1 MSVRQKQ
8 KGPKKKREEDRG
20 PRLSRQEAKIRQKVN
35 PSLRKDLDSLRRYEK
50 RILTGLKD
58 DETARL
64 FLSDPGAA
72 LAKIGVTVP
81 PAIRKRLKPDETV
94 TDVLKPRKFRLPN
107 GQIITPRIRINF
119 TGAGR

>member
-35 PSLRKDLDSLRRYEK
+35 PSLRKELDSLRRYEK

-72 LAKIGVTVP
+72 LAKIGVAVP

>member
-72 LAKIGVTVP
+72 LAKIGVAVP
-81 PAIRKRLKPDETV
+81 PAIRKRLKPDELGKSLFCPFLSRERPQTQRRSAV
-94 TDVLKPRKFRLPN
+94 PMSR
-107 GQIITPRIRINF
+107 
-119 TGAGR
+119 